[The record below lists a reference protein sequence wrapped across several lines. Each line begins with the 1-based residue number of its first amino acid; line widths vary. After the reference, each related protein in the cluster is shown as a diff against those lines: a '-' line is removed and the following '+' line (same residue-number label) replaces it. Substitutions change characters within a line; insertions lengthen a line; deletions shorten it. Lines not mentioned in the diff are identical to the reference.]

1 MTMYQQN
8 SKYTAGAGVSV
19 QVPSS
24 FPSCHAKIVG
34 SSLYLYV
41 SIESRELRYFSNGIH
56 AIQ

>member
-1 MTMYQQN
+1 MYQQN